1 MKHIFNP
8 PLDRKGSSYHDML
21 FLCER
26 FYLEEC
32 YALLTAIALWAY
44 IEFLPRPDLRL
55 KSYKLIQMSG
65 TVPSTIYS
73 HRYILLQW

>member
-1 MKHIFNP
+1 MEHILFS

-32 YALLTAIALWAY
+32 YALLRAIALWGY
-44 IEFLPRPDLRL
+44 IEFLPPSRP
-55 KSYKLIQMSG
+55 K
-65 TVPSTIYS
+65 TE
-73 HRYILLQW
+73 IL